1 MLLEQ
6 LLKWKFLWE
15 NEKKKKTIN
24 ILIAVWVLFLDS
36 TQAQVETRILGPL
49 LVVWW
54 IGLGSP
60 QLNGTDY
67 KPSCAQVT

>member
-1 MLLEQ
+1 MVMCG
-6 LLKWKFLWE
+6 FFFFF
-15 NEKKKKTIN
+15 N
-24 ILIAVWVLFLDS
+24 FFYC

-60 QLNGTDY
+60 QLNGVDY
-67 KPSCAQVT
+67 KPNSVQVT